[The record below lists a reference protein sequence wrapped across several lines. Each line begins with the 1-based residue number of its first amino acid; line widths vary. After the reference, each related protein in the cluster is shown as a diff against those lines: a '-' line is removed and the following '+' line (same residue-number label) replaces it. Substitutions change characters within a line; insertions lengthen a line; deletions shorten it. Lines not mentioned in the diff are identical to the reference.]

1 MCQIGRKP
9 ANMTMSGPL
18 RAIGRPVA
26 VAKVAALAL
35 VCTLTTSGV
44 IAQTA
49 DQSADAGASQAPAN
63 SVGGMGNVNLYPK
76 RIVLQGRD
84 RIATVG
90 VYNRARAEGRYDIN
104 VTDMMMTDAGNLVHF
119 SSVKDEAA
127 LARVKTASSFLRW
140 SPRKVTLPGSEA
152 QTVRIMA
159 RVPPDLPP
167 GEYRSHFSV
176 VQVPP
181 LSDDVDVSIGDGAGK
196 PRSRGIGVR
205 IMPRF
210 GVSIPVIVRVGET
223 TLQVGLRD
231 FSVRPAAGGRSVVA
245 FTITRS
251 GTRSSFGDITV
262 TSPGSSKPI
271 AVIKGI
277 GVYPEIDQRPMQL
290 AIDPSVPASSYAR
303 GARLVVT
310 YTDDDFRP
318 GAILARQE
326 FIVP

>member
-1 MCQIGRKP
+1 
-9 ANMTMSGPL
+9 MTTPGPL

-26 VAKVAALAL
+26 FAKIAAP
-35 VCTLTTSGV
+35 TLLCLMVTSGA
-44 IAQTA
+44 IAQPA
-49 DQSADAGASQAPAN
+49 GQSADTAAAQAPAN

-90 VYNRARAEGRYDIN
+90 VYNRATAEGRYDIN

-119 SSVKDEAA
+119 SSVKDEAL

-159 RVPPDLPP
+159 RIPPDLPP

-181 LSDDVDVSIGDGAGK
+181 GSASGEISIDDGAGK
-196 PRSRGIGVR
+196 PRSRGVGVR

-223 TLQVGLRD
+223 SLQVGLRD
-231 FSVRPAAGGRSVVA
+231 FAVRRAPGGGSAVA

-262 TSPGSSKPI
+262 TAPGVPRPI

-277 GVYPEIDQRPMQL
+277 GVYPEVDQRPML
-290 AIDPSVPASSYAR
+290 VAIESSAPPSSYAR
-303 GARLVVT
+303 GARLTVT

-326 FIVP
+326 FTVP